1 MVVTDGWQ
9 GYRGLDKLGYSH
21 VRHSQ
26 RAARFRGEDPGKLL
40 PAVHQVIS
48 LAKRWLLGTHQG
60 AADDAHLA
68 SYLNEFV
75 FRWPSSCWNWPGS
88 RTWLRQA
95 ATEGRSVNARP
106 GHLVAEAPRTVR

>member
-1 MVVTDGWQ
+1 MNTALTSYPFEAAVRTVTDHVEPGATVVTDGWQ

-48 LAKRWLLGTHQG
+48 LAKRWLLGGCTTS
-60 AADDAHLA
+60 L
-68 SYLNEFV
+68 
-75 FRWPSSCWNWPGS
+75 
-88 RTWLRQA
+88 
-95 ATEGRSVNARP
+95 
-106 GHLVAEAPRTVR
+106 